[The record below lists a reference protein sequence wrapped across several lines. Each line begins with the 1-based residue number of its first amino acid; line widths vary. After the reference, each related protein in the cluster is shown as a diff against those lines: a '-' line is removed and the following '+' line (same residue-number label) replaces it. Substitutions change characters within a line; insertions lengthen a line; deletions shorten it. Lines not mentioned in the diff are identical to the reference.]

1 MSTDIILLN
10 EDPFAVVCLL
20 VEGKFSG
27 NDCGNDWFY
36 DDCNGCGNDL
46 KMIFPVQSA
55 TQADPNHPWRC
66 GAGRRRHSEQA
77 NGSEG
82 GDTSQDQGSLR
93 LQELE
98 EGACHH
104 G

>member
-27 NDCGNDWFY
+27 ND
-36 DDCNGCGNDL
+36 CGNDL